1 MTPDKLPGLI
11 SKINE
16 YFNKVEVKLTEK
28 VPVVVHA
35 ANTLKI
41 GASTLAQM
49 VATAVGYS
57 SVHIANKN
65 NPHSVTAEQ
74 AGAYSTG
81 DFNALIAQQISSGI
95 VPISR
100 YGTLSYLPAGVQGSF
115 EGSTLVKSPGD
126 NSTGLRETF
135 NMQVEDNG
143 TLVYLR
149 NGTDGSSFGV
159 YYSYVLNAVQGFNSS
174 KINNTA
180 RRYRPAFVAADRS
193 VAYLYAGG
201 QGILAGRLQDDAGV
215 AKETFFAITNNTLE
229 DSAHSEVYL
238 DGPAW
243 ENRLNRS
250 EVILGKTSVY
260 ILYNIGAYSD
270 VGYTAPLDFEMY
282 SIPLTEFGQGKTVVP
297 TRMTIGEVTGFMG
310 AKYNTGDIRLA
321 AIAESKDTATPA
333 LVQHVGGTTGTGY
346 HGGLRLMGGSGRCLT
361 QSVLSAD
368 GTKMRS
374 MCYHDGRYSWTGG
387 PLQTVKFSY
396 SWVLDLVTMKVTL
409 DEGLTPM
416 VITKHPTQLLLEY
429 SGTVQN
435 PNNGIALENTT
446 GGDLS
451 YRIYITDTGL
461 QFTSR
466 ISYAPTSQESLGCM
480 RWNTFTG
487 IWDHLKAPMADRVPE
502 TRLGLTS
509 PLLYGSPIGDSLDS
523 MRLLP
528 GNQVVTMCRNTE
540 LNEVLIKTRLR
551 PAGEKLEYNYQYK
564 SVDFPNGLAGFKPS
578 TERTKLTA
586 AERIT
591 LIGYVQEMDDVSLKY
606 AHGAV
611 LMNLDTYNI
620 RPTAIDGDIVPSGS
634 VSATINQLN
643 VLRDAIIAEH
653 GNIPGETTVGGAFIE
668 LIIPRNT
675 AVKPYAQVTFVSSVL
690 GARMMVMVFVDV
702 SARSGA
708 IATLTMGAFIGRTNL
723 GTIVGGTGAGFN
735 TSNGI
740 RGGAHTI
747 YETADSFLIVGNSV
761 AYISYPGGSILSR
774 YRFLVNKSDGSV
786 QNFVGNTASVNIVGE
801 RWVGLPGLGVGGA
814 SYKDYTTKL
823 GFNRAANTKAEYL
836 AWNTGIPADTKVLV
850 SQEVPQGW
858 VIYFTEDT
866 PVIVNGVPGTLIS
879 TSIDLVTIKAN
890 PANSTFYVYVELKAG
905 LPVYAIYD
913 RYIAETATTLLVGTV
928 VTGDLSISS
937 IKVDKVTK
945 FAGFRLSTTSLGTSI
960 PVTAGLPSREGH
972 LDAGWLN

>member
-1 MTPDKLPGLI
+1 MTPDMLPGLI
-11 SKINE
+11 AKINQ

-28 VPVVVHA
+28 VPVVGHSL
-35 ANTLKI
+35 NTLKL

-57 SVHIANKN
+57 SVHIANKS
-65 NPHSVTAEQ
+65 NPHGVTAEQ
-74 AGAYSTG
+74 AGSYGTA
-81 DFNALIAQQISSGI
+81 DFNQLLAQQISTGI

-115 EGSTLVKSPGD
+115 EGSTLVKSTGD

-143 TLVYLR
+143 TLVFLR

-174 KINNTA
+174 RINNTA
-180 RRYRPAFVAADRS
+180 RRYNPPFIPSGRN

-201 QGILAGRLQDDAGV
+201 TGVLAGRLQDLTGA
-215 AKETFFAITNNTLE
+215 AKETFIATTNNTLE
-229 DSAHSEVYL
+229 DTAHVEVFI

-250 EVILGKTSVY
+250 EVVLGKTHVY
-260 ILYNIGAYSD
+260 IIHNPGAYSD
-270 VGYTAPLDFEMY
+270 VGYAAPLDFEMY

-310 AKYNTGDIRLA
+310 TKYTTGDIRLA
-321 AIAESKDTATPA
+321 AVAESKDTSTPA
-333 LVQHVGGTTGTGY
+333 LVQHVNGPIGGY
-346 HGGLRLMGGSGRCLT
+346 HSGLRLMGGSGRCMT

-368 GTKMRS
+368 GTKMRT
-374 MCYHDGRYSWTGG
+374 MCYHDGRYSTTGG
-387 PLQTVKFSY
+387 SLQTVKFSY
-396 SWVLDLVTMKVTL
+396 SWVLDLVTLKATL

-416 VITKHPTQLLLEY
+416 VIAKNPTAASLDY

-435 PNNGIALENTT
+435 PNNGIALENAA

-451 YRIYITDTGL
+451 YRIYMTDTGL
-461 QFTSR
+461 MFASR
-466 ISYAPTSQESLGCM
+466 ISYAPTSQESLYCG
-480 RWNTFTG
+480 RWNTFTTV
-487 IWDHLKAPMADRVPE
+487 WDYLKAPMADRVPE
-502 TRLGLTS
+502 TRQGLTS

-528 GNQVVTMCRNTE
+528 GNQIVVMCRNTE
-540 LNEVLIKTRLR
+540 LNEVLIKTRLL
-551 PAGEKLEYNYQYK
+551 PAGQKLTYNYQYK
-564 SVDFPNGLAGFKPS
+564 SVDFPNGLEGFKPS
-578 TERTKLTA
+578 TERTRLSA
-586 AERIT
+586 ADRQT
-591 LIGYVQEMDDVSLKY
+591 LIGYVQEMDDTSLKY

-620 RPTAIDGDIVPSGS
+620 RPTAIDGDIVPTGS

-643 VLRDAIIAEH
+643 VLRDAIINEH
-653 GNIPGETTVGGAFIE
+653 GALAGETVVGGAFIE
-668 LIIPRNT
+668 LIIPRNV
-675 AVKPYAQVTFVSSVL
+675 AVKPYAQVTFVTTNGS
-690 GARMMVMVFVDV
+690 RMMVMVFVDV
-702 SARSGA
+702 SARSGV
-708 IATLTMGAFIGRTNL
+708 IATLTMGALIGRTNL
-723 GTIVGGTGAGFN
+723 GTVVGGTGAGFN

-747 YETADSFLIVGNSV
+747 YETADSFLIVGNGV

-786 QNFVGNTASVNIVGE
+786 QNYIGNTSSVNIVGE
-801 RWVGLPGLGVGGA
+801 RWVGLPGLGVGGV

-823 GFNRAANTKAEYL
+823 CFNRAANTKAEYL
-836 AWNTGIPADTKVLV
+836 AWNTGQPADSKVLV

-866 PVIVNGVPGTLIS
+866 PVIINGVPGTLIS
-879 TSIDLVTIKAN
+879 TNIDLTTVKAN
-890 PANSTFYVYVELKAG
+890 PANTMFYVYVELQAG
-905 LPVYAIYD
+905 LPVYAIYSQ
-913 RYIAETATTLLVGTV
+913 YMTETATTLLVGTIQ
-928 VTGDLSISS
+928 TGDLSITT

-945 FAGFRLSTTSLGTSI
+945 FAGFRISIAPLGSSI
-960 PVTAGLPSREGH
+960 PVTPGLPSREAH
-972 LDAGWLN
+972 LDSGWLN

>member
-11 SKINE
+11 TKINE

-28 VPVVVHA
+28 VPVVGHSL
-35 ANTLKI
+35 NTLKL

-65 NPHSVTAEQ
+65 NPHNVTAEQ
-74 AGAYSTG
+74 AGSYGTA
-81 DFNALIAQQISSGI
+81 DFNALIAQQINTGI

-115 EGSTLVKSPGD
+115 EGSTLVKSTGD

-159 YYSYVLNAVQGFNSS
+159 FYSYVLNAVQAFNSS
-174 KINNTA
+174 RINNTG
-180 RRYRPAFVAADRS
+180 RRYRPAFVPANRS

-201 QGILAGRLQDDAGV
+201 QGVLAGRLQDDTGA

-229 DSAHSEVYL
+229 DSVHSEVFL

-250 EVILGKTSVY
+250 EVILGKTAVY

-270 VGYTAPLDFEMY
+270 VGYAAPLDFEMY
-282 SIPLTEFGQGKTVVP
+282 SIPLTEFGQGKTVDP

-321 AIAESKDTATPA
+321 AVAEAKDTATPA
-333 LVQHVGGTTGTGY
+333 LVQHVDGLANGY
-346 HGGLRLMGGSGRCLT
+346 HSGLRLMGGSGRCMTL
-361 QSVLSAD
+361 SVLNAD

-374 MCYHDGRYSWTGG
+374 MCYHDGRYSTTGG
-387 PLQTVKFSY
+387 GLQTVKFSY

-416 VITKHPTQLLLEY
+416 VITKDPTQPRLEY
-429 SGTVQN
+429 TGTVQN

-480 RWNTFTG
+480 RWNTFTS
-487 IWDHLKAPMADRVPE
+487 IWDHLKAPMADRIPE

-528 GNQVVTMCRNTE
+528 GNQVVVMCRNTD

-564 SVDFPNGLAGFKPS
+564 SVDFPNGLTGFKPS
-578 TERTKLTA
+578 TERVALTA
-586 AERIT
+586 ANRTT
-591 LIGYVQEMDDVSLKY
+591 LIGYVQEMDDVGLKY

-611 LMNLDTYNI
+611 LMNLDTYNV
-620 RPTAIDGDIVPSGS
+620 RPTAIDGDLVPTGS

-643 VLRDAIIAEH
+643 VLRDAVIAEH
-653 GNIPGETTVGGAFIE
+653 GNIPGETVVGGSFIE

-675 AVKPYAQVTFVSSVL
+675 AVKPYAQVTFVSSN
-690 GARMMVMVFVDV
+690 GSRMMVMVFVDV
-702 SARSGA
+702 SARSGV

-723 GTIVGGTGAGFN
+723 GMVPGGTGAGFN

-774 YRFLVNKSDGSV
+774 YRYLVNKSDGSV

-801 RWVGLPGLGVGGA
+801 RWVGLPGLGVGGV
-814 SYKDYTTKL
+814 SFKDYTTKL

-866 PVIVNGVPGTLIS
+866 PVIINGVPGMLRS
-879 TSIDLVTIKAN
+879 TSIDLVTVKAN
-890 PANSTFYVYVELKAG
+890 PANSTFYVYVELKSG
-905 LPVYAIYD
+905 LPVYVIYD
-913 RYIAETATTLLVGTV
+913 RYVAETVTTLLVGTV
-928 VTGDLSISS
+928 VTGDLSIST
-937 IKVDKVTK
+937 IRVDKVTK
-945 FAGFRLSTTSLGTSI
+945 FAGFRLSTSPLGSSI
-960 PVTAGLPSREGH
+960 PASAGFPSREGH
-972 LDAGWLN
+972 LDAGWHN